1 MKEYNMELNY
11 KGNKGQFIKGGT
23 PWNKGK
29 FKEDASY
36 RQLHK
41 WIRRNKG
48 SAKYC
53 QNINCEHKSKF
64 FDWAKLPDCA
74 YEHKFEN
81 YIQLC
86 RKCHKLMD
94 VKKVKIIYEI

>member
-1 MKEYNMELNY
+1 MSIDS
-11 KGNKGQFIKGGT
+11 KGRFIKGIT

-29 FKEDASY
+29 FKKDAPY

-41 WIRRNKG
+41 WIRRNFG
-48 SAKYC
+48 SANHC
-53 QNINCEHKSKF
+53 QNINCKNESSF
-64 FDWAKLPDCA
+64 FDWAKLPECE
-74 YEHKFEN
+74 YEHNINN

-94 VKKVKIIYEI
+94 IKKEKITVCNNINLII